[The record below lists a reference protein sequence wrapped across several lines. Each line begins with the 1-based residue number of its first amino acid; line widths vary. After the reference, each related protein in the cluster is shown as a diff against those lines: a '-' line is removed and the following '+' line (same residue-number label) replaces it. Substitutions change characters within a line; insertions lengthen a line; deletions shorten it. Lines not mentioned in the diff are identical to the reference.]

1 MERGKHCLRMD
12 LTKGTPRKELTKGTL
27 FKGRVEREKHCLTEE
42 WRERETLFKGRV
54 DRGKHCLREEWREG
68 NTVYGEIGRRRI
80 LCWGEWSLPISVPS
94 FHYPHRSVFA
104 RM

>member
-42 WRERETLFKGRV
+42 WRERETLFKGR
-54 DRGKHCLREEWREG
+54 GG
-68 NTVYGEIGRRRI
+68 
-80 LCWGEWSLPISVPS
+80 
-94 FHYPHRSVFA
+94 
-104 RM
+104 